1 MTGVGPGVGVVEVE
15 QHPEPGGGGALGQG
29 QRFRQPAAAVDR
41 RVPQADADGVEAA
54 GAQERERL
62 ARRAVVP
69 EDAAAGF
76 DPWQRRDV
84 GTAQARVGARLH
96 GVGCAGGPAH
106 HDQHT

>member
-1 MTGVGPGVGVVEVE
+1 MEVE
-15 QHPEPGGGGALGQG
+15 QDPEPGGGGALGQG

-54 GAQERERL
+54 GAQERERIGRC
-62 ARRAVVP
+62 AIVP

-76 DPWQRRDV
+76 DPRQRREV
-84 GTAQARVGARLH
+84 GAAQARAGARLH

-106 HDQHT
+106 HDQQT